1 MDKAADARRWEEKL
15 EDGASRRT
23 LQLWGSL
30 EVWKFGSLEVW
41 MEKRGKAA
49 AEKEEVG
56 KVGSVEVGSVGEAFF

>member
-1 MDKAADARRWEEKL
+1 MGGKVGRWCVKTHL
-15 EDGASRRT
+15 TVVG
-23 LQLWGSL
+23 
-30 EVWKFGSLEVW
+30 KFGSLEVW

>member
-1 MDKAADARRWEEKL
+1 MVRQDAPYSC
-15 EDGASRRT
+15 G
-23 LQLWGSL
+23 